1 MKRENVEMEK
11 LELELENCYGIN
23 KLKENIEFTK
33 TNNKTGVKEDVNAC
47 LIYASNGTMK
57 TSFANTF
64 LDIENERETKDR
76 IEPNNNTIRNIKI
89 DGKDLNKDDVL
100 VIQTYIEGYDS
111 TNKSKLLAS
120 KRLKKEYDDI
130 WNEISKNKDIFL
142 KEIKKISGISNIN
155 EIEREIINIFKEN
168 DTNDFCTI
176 LEKTKQKY
184 KIEEIEI
191 LKNIKYKEVV
201 NEDIEKALS
210 QEVVS
215 NALSDYMKK
224 YDEILEQSELYKPG
238 IFDNTRAKI
247 SLKSLKDNSFFEA
260 NHKIVLENQ
269 TVLNETEFENKMQEI
284 EDKILTD
291 EEIKKNFKIIEITLD
306 KKVELR
312 KFKDLLYKNQKIIPL
327 LRDYNNFKKMI
338 WINYFANT
346 IDIYNILV
354 NLYTKNK
361 ERLKAIIKEAKS
373 ESTIWEEITNIFNDR
388 FSVPFRIEVANQED
402 VILKEETLILNFV
415 YKTGT
420 NEKEVNR
427 QKLEDCLSNGEKK
440 ALYILN
446 ILYELKAKELEGKE
460 YLVILDDIADS
471 FDYKNKY
478 AIIEYLNDII
488 EKSIFKLII
497 LTHNFDFYR
506 SVSSRLNLNSNN
518 FFAIKHDNGIV
529 LKKGQY
535 TKNVFMTWKTKIS
548 EPKIFISSIAFIRNI
563 IEYIEGQ
570 DDKDYKL
577 LTNLLHY
584 KEIVKDQIKETDS
597 ILVSDIIRIY
607 INYWKISNPIT
618 TIDKNK
624 KMIDLIFE
632 TANDI
637 VQEPTINEVLLENK
651 IVLSIAIRLK
661 AEIYMIN
668 KINDKNITDN
678 IVKNQTRELMN
689 NMNFDTANGK
699 EIRTVLEEVLIM
711 TSENIHINSFMYE
724 PIIDM
729 SVEYLIKLYN
739 KVCNLQ

>member
-1 MKRENVEMEK
+1 MKKVE
-11 LELELENCYGIN
+11 LNLENCYGIK
-23 KLKENIEFTK
+23 KLQDNIEFTK
-33 TNNKTGVKEDVNAC
+33 LNRQTGIQEDINAC

-64 LDIENERETKDR
+64 LDIENDRDTIDR
-76 IEPNNNTIRNIKI
+76 IEPNNNTIREIKI
-89 DGKDLNKDDVL
+89 DGKNIDKEDIL
-100 VIQTYIEGYDS
+100 VIQTYVEGYDS
-111 TNKSKLLAS
+111 NNKSKLLAS
-120 KRLKKEYDDI
+120 KKLKKEYDDI
-130 WNEISKNKDIFL
+130 WNEISKNKDAFL
-142 KEIKKISGISNIN
+142 KEIKKISGINNIN
-155 EIEREIINIFKEN
+155 EIENEIIYVFKEN
-168 DTNDFCTI
+168 NTEDFFTI
-176 LEKTKQKY
+176 LEKIKQKY
-184 KIEEIEI
+184 IIEEIEI
-191 LKNIKYKEVV
+191 LKNIKYKELV
-201 NEDIEKALS
+201 NDDIENVLS

-215 NALSDYMKK
+215 NALGDYMKK
-224 YDEILEQSELYKPG
+224 YNEILEQSEIYKPG
-238 IFDNTRAKI
+238 IFDNTRAMI
-247 SLKSLKDNSFFEA
+247 SLKSLKDNNFFEA

-269 TVLNETEFENKMQEI
+269 TVLNETEFEDKMQEV

-291 EEIKKNFKIIEITLD
+291 EEIKKNFKIIEIALG
-306 KKVELR
+306 KKAGLR
-312 KFKDLLYKNQKIIPL
+312 KFKDLLYKNQKLIPL
-327 LRDYNNFKKMI
+327 LKDYSNLKKMI
-338 WINYFANT
+338 WLNYFAYN
-346 IDIYNILV
+346 IDIFNILI

-361 ERLKAIIKEAKS
+361 ERLKEIIKEAKS
-373 ESTIWEEITNIFNDR
+373 ESTIWEEVTNVFNDR

-402 VILKEETLILNFV
+402 VILKEESLILNFV

-420 NEKEVNR
+420 AEKEVNR
-427 QKLEDCLSNGEKK
+427 EKLEDCLSNGEKK

-488 EKSIFKLII
+488 EKSVFKLII

-518 FFAIKHDNGIV
+518 FFAIKHDNEIV

-535 TKNVFMTWKTKIS
+535 TKNVFMTWKSKIN

-563 IEYIEGQ
+563 IEYIAGQ
-570 DDKDYKL
+570 SDKDYKL

-584 KEIVKDQIKETDS
+584 KEIVKDQIKDTNS
-597 ILVSDIIRIY
+597 IVVSDIISIFT
-607 INYWKISNPIT
+607 NFWHISNQQIT
-618 TIDKNK
+618 ITKNK
-624 KMIDLIFE
+624 KMVDLIFD

-637 VQEPTINEVLLENK
+637 TQETTVNEVLLENK

-668 KINDKNITDN
+668 KINNKNITDN
-678 IVKNQTRELMN
+678 IDSNQTRELMN
-689 NMNFDTANGK
+689 NMDFSVTNGK
-699 EIRTVLEEVLIM
+699 EIKTILEEVLIM

-729 SVEYLIKLYN
+729 SVEYLMKLYT
-739 KVCNLQ
+739 KVCSLK

>member
-1 MKRENVEMEK
+1 MKKVE
-11 LELELENCYGIN
+11 LNLENCYGIK
-23 KLKENIEFTK
+23 KLQDNIEFTK
-33 TNNKTGVKEDVNAC
+33 LNRQTGIQEDINAC

-64 LDIENERETKDR
+64 LDIENARDTIDR
-76 IEPNNNTIRNIKI
+76 IEPNNNTIREIKI
-89 DGKDLNKDDVL
+89 DGKNIDKEDIL
-100 VIQTYIEGYDS
+100 VIQTYVEGYDS
-111 TNKSKLLAS
+111 NNKSKLLAS
-120 KRLKKEYDDI
+120 KKLKKEYDDI
-130 WNEISKNKDIFL
+130 WNEISKNKDAFL
-142 KEIKKISGISNIN
+142 KEIKKISGINNIN
-155 EIEREIINIFKEN
+155 EIEKEIIYVFKEN
-168 DTNDFCTI
+168 NTEDFFTI
-176 LEKTKQKY
+176 LEKIKQKY
-184 KIEEIEI
+184 IIEEIEI
-191 LKNIKYKEVV
+191 LKNIKYKELV
-201 NEDIEKALS
+201 NDDIENVLS

-215 NALSDYMKK
+215 NALGDYMKK
-224 YDEILEQSELYKPG
+224 YNEILEQSEIYKPG
-238 IFDNTRAKI
+238 IFDNTRAMI
-247 SLKSLKDNSFFEA
+247 SLKSLKDNNFFEA

-269 TVLNETEFENKMQEI
+269 TVLNETEFEDKMQEV

-291 EEIKKNFKIIEITLD
+291 EEIKKNFKIIEIALG
-306 KKVELR
+306 KKAGLR
-312 KFKDLLYKNQKIIPL
+312 KFKDLLYKNQKLIPL
-327 LRDYNNFKKMI
+327 LKDYSNLKKMI
-338 WINYFANT
+338 WLNYFAYN
-346 IDIYNILV
+346 IDIFNILI

-361 ERLKAIIKEAKS
+361 ERLKEIIKEAKS
-373 ESTIWEEITNIFNDR
+373 ESTIWEEVTNLFNDR

-402 VILKEETLILNFV
+402 VILKEESLILNFV

-420 NEKEVNR
+420 AEKEVNR
-427 QKLEDCLSNGEKK
+427 EKLEDCLSNGEKK

-488 EKSIFKLII
+488 EKSVFKLII

-518 FFAIKHDNGIV
+518 FFAIKHDNEIV

-535 TKNVFMTWKTKIS
+535 TKNVFMTWKSKIN

-563 IEYIEGQ
+563 IEYIAGQ
-570 DDKDYKL
+570 SDKDYKL

-584 KEIVKDQIKETDS
+584 KEIVKDQIKDTNS
-597 ILVSDIIRIY
+597 IVVSDIISIFT
-607 INYWKISNPIT
+607 NFWHISNQQIT
-618 TIDKNK
+618 ITKNK
-624 KMIDLIFE
+624 KMVDLIFD

-637 VQEPTINEVLLENK
+637 TQETTVNEVLLENK

-668 KINDKNITDN
+668 KINNKNITDN
-678 IVKNQTRELMN
+678 IDSNQTRELMN
-689 NMNFDTANGK
+689 NMDFSVTNGK
-699 EIRTVLEEVLIM
+699 EIKTILEEVLIM

-729 SVEYLIKLYN
+729 SVEYLMKLYT
-739 KVCNLQ
+739 KVCSLK

>member
-1 MKRENVEMEK
+1 MEK
-11 LELELENCYGIN
+11 LELNLENCYGIK
-23 KLKENIEFTK
+23 KLNESIEFK
-33 TNNKTGVKEDVNAC
+33 KMNNKTGIKESINAC

-64 LDIENERETKDR
+64 LDIENDRDTIDR
-76 IEPNNNTIRNIKI
+76 IEPNNNTIREIKI
-89 DGKDLNKDDVL
+89 DGKNINKEDIL
-100 VIQTYIEGYDS
+100 VIQTYVEGYDS
-111 TNKSKLLAS
+111 NNKSKLLAS
-120 KRLKKEYDDI
+120 KKLKKEYDDI
-130 WNEISKNKDIFL
+130 WNEISKNKDAFL
-142 KEIKKISGISNIN
+142 KEIKKISGINNIN
-155 EIEREIINIFKEN
+155 EIEKEIIDIFNEN
-168 DTNDFCTI
+168 DTEDFCTI
-176 LEKTKQKY
+176 LEKIRKKY
-184 KIEEIEI
+184 RIEEIEI
-191 LKNIKYKEVV
+191 LKNIKYKELV
-201 NEDIEKALS
+201 NDDIEKALS

-224 YDEILEQSELYKPG
+224 YNEILEQSELYKPG
-238 IFDNTRAKI
+238 IFDNTRAMI
-247 SLKSLKDNSFFEA
+247 SLKSLKENSFFEA

-269 TVLNETEFENKMQEI
+269 TVLDEKEFEHKMQEV

-306 KKVELR
+306 KRVGLR
-312 KFKDLLYKNQKIIPL
+312 KFKDLLYKNQKLIPL
-327 LRDYNNFKKMI
+327 LKDYSNFKKMI
-338 WINYFANT
+338 WLNYFANN
-346 IDIYNILV
+346 IDSYNILV

-361 ERLKAIIKEAKS
+361 ERLKQIIKEAKS
-373 ESTIWEEITNIFNDR
+373 ESTIWEEVTNIFNDR

-415 YKTGT
+415 YKTGIV
-420 NEKEVNR
+420 EKEVDR
-427 QKLEDCLSNGEKK
+427 EKLEDCLSNGEKK

-446 ILYELKAKELEGKE
+446 ILYELKARELEGKE

-488 EKSIFKLII
+488 NISLFKLII

-506 SVSSRLNLNSNN
+506 SVASRLKLNNN
-518 FFAIKHDNGIV
+518 KFFAIKHDNEIA
-529 LKKGQY
+529 LKEGQY
-535 TKNVFMTWKTKIS
+535 TKNVFMTWKTKIND
-548 EPKIFISSIAFIRNI
+548 PKIFISSISFIRNI

-584 KEIVKDQIKETDS
+584 KEIVKDTIEETNN
-597 ILVSDIIRIY
+597 ILVSDLINIFT
-607 INYWKISNPIT
+607 NYWHISNQQIT
-618 TIDKNK
+618 IVRNK

-637 VQEPTINEVLLENK
+637 VQETTINEVLLENK

-668 KINDKNITDN
+668 KINNKNITDN
-678 IVKNQTRELMN
+678 IERNQTRELMN
-689 NMNFDTANGK
+689 NMNFNISNGK
-699 EIRTVLEEVLIM
+699 EIKAVLEEVLIM

-739 KVCNLQ
+739 KICNLQ

>member
-1 MKRENVEMEK
+1 MKKVE
-11 LELELENCYGIN
+11 LNLENCYGIK
-23 KLKENIEFTK
+23 KLQDNIEFTK
-33 TNNKTGVKEDVNAC
+33 LNRQTGIQEDINAC

-64 LDIENERETKDR
+64 LDIENDRDTIDR
-76 IEPNNNTIRNIKI
+76 IEPNNNTIREIKI
-89 DGKDLNKDDVL
+89 DGKNIDKEDIL
-100 VIQTYIEGYDS
+100 VIQTYVEGYDS
-111 TNKSKLLAS
+111 NNKSKLLAS
-120 KRLKKEYDDI
+120 KKLKKEYDDI
-130 WNEISKNKDIFL
+130 WNEISKNKDAFL
-142 KEIKKISGISNIN
+142 KEIKKISGINNIN
-155 EIEREIINIFKEN
+155 EIEKEIIYVFKEN
-168 DTNDFCTI
+168 NTEDFFTI
-176 LEKTKQKY
+176 LEKIKQKY
-184 KIEEIEI
+184 IIEEIEI
-191 LKNIKYKEVV
+191 LKNIKYKELV
-201 NEDIEKALS
+201 NDDIENVLS

-215 NALSDYMKK
+215 NALGDYMKK
-224 YDEILEQSELYKPG
+224 YNEILEQSEIYKPG
-238 IFDNTRAKI
+238 IFDNTRAMI
-247 SLKSLKDNSFFEA
+247 SLKSLKDNNFFEA

-269 TVLNETEFENKMQEI
+269 TVLNETEFEDKMQEV

-291 EEIKKNFKIIEITLD
+291 EEIKKNFKIIEIALG
-306 KKVELR
+306 KKAGLR
-312 KFKDLLYKNQKIIPL
+312 KFKDLLYKNQKLIPL
-327 LRDYNNFKKMI
+327 LKDYSNFKKMI
-338 WINYFANT
+338 WLNYFAYN
-346 IDIYNILV
+346 IDIFNILI

-361 ERLKAIIKEAKS
+361 ERLKEIIKEAKS
-373 ESTIWEEITNIFNDR
+373 ESTIWEEVTNVFNDR

-402 VILKEETLILNFV
+402 VILKEESLILNFV

-420 NEKEVNR
+420 AEKEVNR
-427 QKLEDCLSNGEKK
+427 EKLEDCLSNGEKK

-488 EKSIFKLII
+488 EKSVFKLII

-518 FFAIKHDNGIV
+518 FFAIKHDNEIV

-535 TKNVFMTWKTKIS
+535 TKNVFMTWKSKIN

-563 IEYIEGQ
+563 IEYIAGQ
-570 DDKDYKL
+570 SDKDYKL

-584 KEIVKDQIKETDS
+584 KEIVKDQIKDTNS
-597 ILVSDIIRIY
+597 IVVSDIISIFT
-607 INYWKISNPIT
+607 NFWHISNQQIT
-618 TIDKNK
+618 ITKNK
-624 KMIDLIFE
+624 KMVDLIFD

-637 VQEPTINEVLLENK
+637 TQETTVNEVLLENK

-668 KINDKNITDN
+668 KINNKNITDN
-678 IVKNQTRELMN
+678 IDSNQTRELMN
-689 NMNFDTANGK
+689 NMDFSVTNGK
-699 EIRTVLEEVLIM
+699 EIKTILEEVLIM

-729 SVEYLIKLYN
+729 SVEYLMKLYT
-739 KVCNLQ
+739 KVCSLK

>member
-1 MKRENVEMEK
+1 MEK
-11 LELELENCYGIN
+11 LELNLENCYGIK
-23 KLKENIEFTK
+23 KLNESIEFK
-33 TNNKTGVKEDVNAC
+33 KINNKTGIKESINAC

-64 LDIENERETKDR
+64 LDIENDRDTIDR
-76 IEPNNNTIRNIKI
+76 IEPNNNTIREIKI
-89 DGKDLNKDDVL
+89 DGKSINKEDIL
-100 VIQTYIEGYDS
+100 VIQTYVEGYDS
-111 TNKSKLLAS
+111 NNKSKLLAS
-120 KRLKKEYDDI
+120 KKLKKEYDDI
-130 WNEISKNKDIFL
+130 WNEISKNKDSFL
-142 KEIKKISGISNIN
+142 KEIKKISGINNIN
-155 EIEREIINIFKEN
+155 EIEKEIIDIFNDN
-168 DTNDFCTI
+168 DTEDFCTI
-176 LEKTKQKY
+176 LEKIRQKY
-184 KIEEIEI
+184 RIEEIEI
-191 LKNIKYKEVV
+191 LKNIKYKELV
-201 NEDIEKALS
+201 NDDVEKALS

-224 YDEILEQSELYKPG
+224 YNEILEQSELYKPG
-238 IFDNTRAKI
+238 IFDNTRAMI

-269 TVLNETEFENKMQEI
+269 TVLDEKEFEHKMQEV

-306 KKVELR
+306 KKVGLR
-312 KFKDLLYKNQKIIPL
+312 KFKDLLYKNQKLIPIL
-327 LRDYNNFKKMI
+327 KDYSNFKKMI
-338 WINYFANT
+338 WLNYFANN
-346 IDIYNILV
+346 IDSYNILV

-361 ERLKAIIKEAKS
+361 ERLKQIIKEAKS
-373 ESTIWEEITNIFNDR
+373 ESTIWEEVTNIFNDR

-402 VILKEETLILNFV
+402 VILKEETLILSFV
-415 YKTGT
+415 YKTGIS
-420 NEKEVNR
+420 EKEVDR
-427 QKLEDCLSNGEKK
+427 EKLEDCLSNGEKK

-446 ILYELKAKELEGKE
+446 ILYELKARELEGKE

-488 EKSIFKLII
+488 NISLFKLII

-506 SVSSRLNLNSNN
+506 SVASRLKLNNN
-518 FFAIKHDNGIV
+518 KFFAIKHDNEIV
-529 LKKGQY
+529 LKEGQY
-535 TKNVFMTWKTKIS
+535 TKNVFMTWKTKIN
-548 EPKIFISSIAFIRNI
+548 EPKIFISSISFIRNI

-584 KEIVKDQIKETDS
+584 KEIVKDTIKETNN
-597 ILVSDIIRIY
+597 ILVSDLINIFT
-607 INYWKISNPIT
+607 NYWHISNQQIT
-618 TIDKNK
+618 IVRNK

-637 VQEPTINEVLLENK
+637 VQETTINEVLLENK

-668 KINDKNITDN
+668 KINNKNITDN
-678 IVKNQTRELMN
+678 IERNQTRELMN
-689 NMNFDTANGK
+689 NMNFNISNGK
-699 EIRTVLEEVLIM
+699 EIKAVLEEVLIM

-729 SVEYLIKLYN
+729 SVEYLIKLY
-739 KVCNLQ
+739 KKICNLQ

>member
-1 MKRENVEMEK
+1 MKKVE
-11 LELELENCYGIN
+11 LNLENCYGIK
-23 KLKENIEFTK
+23 KLKDNIEFTK
-33 TNNKTGVKEDVNAC
+33 LNHQTGMEEDINAC

-64 LDIENERETKDR
+64 LDIENDKEKIDR
-76 IEPNNNTIRNIKI
+76 IEPNNSTIREIRI
-89 DGKDLNKDDVL
+89 DGKIINKDDIL
-100 VIQTYIEGYDS
+100 VIQTYVEGYDS
-111 TNKSKLLAS
+111 NNKSKLLAS
-120 KRLKKEYDDI
+120 KKLKKEYDDI
-130 WNEISKNKDIFL
+130 WNEIGKNKDIFL

-168 DTNDFCTI
+168 DIDDFCTV

-184 KIEEIEI
+184 KIEEVEI

-210 QEVVS
+210 LEAVS

-284 EDKILTD
+284 EDKILAD
-291 EEIKKNFKIIEITLD
+291 EEIKKNFKIIESTLD
-306 KKVELR
+306 KKVGLR
-312 KFKDLLYKNQKIIPL
+312 KFKDILYKNQKIIPL

-338 WINYFANT
+338 WLNCFANN
-346 IDIYNILV
+346 IDSYSILV

-361 ERLKAIIKEAKS
+361 ERLKEIIKEAKS
-373 ESTIWEEITNIFNDR
+373 ESTIWEEVTNIFNDR

-415 YKTGT
+415 YKTGIA
-420 NEKEVNR
+420 EKEVDR
-427 QKLEDCLSNGEKK
+427 EKLEDCLSNGEKK

-446 ILYELKAKELEGKE
+446 ILYELKARELEGKE

-488 EKSIFKLII
+488 NISLFKLII

-506 SVSSRLNLNSNN
+506 SVASRLNLNNN
-518 FFAIKHDNGIV
+518 KFFAIKHDNEIV
-529 LKKGQY
+529 LKEGQY
-535 TKNVFMTWKTKIS
+535 TKNVFMTWKTKIN
-548 EPKIFISSIAFIRNI
+548 EPKIFISSISFIRNI

-584 KEIVKDQIKETDS
+584 KEIVKDTIKETNN
-597 ILVSDIIRIY
+597 ILVSDLINIFT
-607 INYWKISNPIT
+607 NYWHISNQQIT
-618 TIDKNK
+618 IVRNK

-637 VQEPTINEVLLENK
+637 AQETTINEVLLENK

-668 KINDKNITDN
+668 KINNKNITDN
-678 IVKNQTRELMN
+678 IERNKTRELMN
-689 NMNFDTANGK
+689 NMNFNISNGK
-699 EIRTVLEEVLIM
+699 EIKAVLEEVLIM

-739 KVCNLQ
+739 KVCNLK

>member
-1 MKRENVEMEK
+1 MKKVE
-11 LELELENCYGIN
+11 LNLENCYGIK
-23 KLKENIEFTK
+23 KLKDNIEFTK
-33 TNNKTGVKEDVNAC
+33 LNHQTGMEEDINAC

-64 LDIENERETKDR
+64 LDIENDKETIDR
-76 IEPNNNTIRNIKI
+76 IEPNNSTIREIRI
-89 DGKDLNKDDVL
+89 DGKIINKDDIL
-100 VIQTYIEGYDS
+100 VIQTYVEGYDS
-111 TNKSKLLAS
+111 NNKSKLLAS
-120 KRLKKEYDDI
+120 KKLKKEYDDI
-130 WNEISKNKDIFL
+130 WNEIGKNKDIFL

-168 DTNDFCTI
+168 DIDDFCTV

-184 KIEEIEI
+184 KIEEVEI

-210 QEVVS
+210 LEAVS

-284 EDKILTD
+284 EDKILAD
-291 EEIKKNFKIIEITLD
+291 EEIKKNFKIIESTLD
-306 KKVELR
+306 KKVGLR
-312 KFKDLLYKNQKIIPL
+312 KFKDILYKNQKIIPL

-338 WINYFANT
+338 WLNCFANN
-346 IDIYNILV
+346 IDSYSILV

-361 ERLKAIIKEAKS
+361 ERLKEIIKEAKS
-373 ESTIWEEITNIFNDR
+373 ESTIWEEVTNIFNDR

-402 VILKEETLILNFV
+402 VILKEETLILTFV
-415 YKTGT
+415 YKTGIA
-420 NEKEVNR
+420 EKEVDR
-427 QKLEDCLSNGEKK
+427 EKLEDCLSNGEKK

-446 ILYELKAKELEGKE
+446 ILYELKARELEGKE

-488 EKSIFKLII
+488 NISLFKLII

-506 SVSSRLNLNSNN
+506 SVASRLNLNNN
-518 FFAIKHDNGIV
+518 KFFAIKHDNEIV
-529 LKKGQY
+529 LKEGQY
-535 TKNVFMTWKTKIS
+535 TKNVFMTWKTKIN
-548 EPKIFISSIAFIRNI
+548 EPKIFISSISFIRNI

-584 KEIVKDQIKETDS
+584 KEIVKDTIKETNN
-597 ILVSDIIRIY
+597 ILVSDLINIFT
-607 INYWKISNPIT
+607 NYWHISNQQIT
-618 TIDKNK
+618 IVRNK

-637 VQEPTINEVLLENK
+637 AQETTINEVLLENK

-668 KINDKNITDN
+668 KINNKNITDN
-678 IVKNQTRELMN
+678 IERNKTRELMN
-689 NMNFDTANGK
+689 NMNFNISNGK
-699 EIRTVLEEVLIM
+699 EIKAVLEEVLIM

-739 KVCNLQ
+739 KVCNLK

>member
-1 MKRENVEMEK
+1 MKKVE
-11 LELELENCYGIN
+11 LNLENCYGIK
-23 KLKENIEFTK
+23 KLKDNIEFTK
-33 TNNKTGVKEDVNAC
+33 LNHQTGMEEDINAC

-64 LDIENERETKDR
+64 LDIENDKETIDR
-76 IEPNNNTIRNIKI
+76 IEPNNSTIREIRI
-89 DGKDLNKDDVL
+89 DGKIINKDDIL
-100 VIQTYIEGYDS
+100 VIQTYVEGYDS
-111 TNKSKLLAS
+111 NNKSKLLAS
-120 KRLKKEYDDI
+120 KKLKKEYDDI
-130 WNEISKNKDIFL
+130 WNEIGKNKDIFL
-142 KEIKKISGISNIN
+142 KEIKKISGIGNIN

-168 DTNDFCTI
+168 DIDDFCTV

-210 QEVVS
+210 LEAVS

-284 EDKILTD
+284 EDKILAD
-291 EEIKKNFKIIEITLD
+291 EEIKKNFKIIESTLD
-306 KKVELR
+306 KKVGLR
-312 KFKDLLYKNQKIIPL
+312 KFKDILYKNQKIIPL

-338 WINYFANT
+338 WLNYFANN
-346 IDIYNILV
+346 IDSYNILV

-361 ERLKAIIKEAKS
+361 ERLKQIIKEAKS
-373 ESTIWEEITNIFNDR
+373 ESTIWEEVTNIFNDR
-388 FSVPFRIEVANQED
+388 FNVPYRIEVANQED

-415 YKTGT
+415 YKTGIA
-420 NEKEVNR
+420 EKEVDR
-427 QKLEDCLSNGEKK
+427 EKLEDCLSNGEKK

-446 ILYELKAKELEGKE
+446 ILYELKARELEGKE

-488 EKSIFKLII
+488 NISLFKLII

-506 SVSSRLNLNSNN
+506 SVASRLNLNNN
-518 FFAIKHDNGIV
+518 KFFAIKHDKEIV
-529 LKKGQY
+529 LKEGQY
-535 TKNVFMTWKTKIS
+535 TKNVFMTWKTKIN
-548 EPKIFISSIAFIRNI
+548 EPKIFISSISFIRNI

-570 DDKDYKL
+570 DNKDYKL

-584 KEIVKDQIKETDS
+584 KEIVKDTIKETNS
-597 ILVSDIIRIY
+597 ILVSDLINIFT
-607 INYWKISNPIT
+607 NYWHISNQQIT
-618 TIDKNK
+618 IVRNK

-637 VQEPTINEVLLENK
+637 AQETTINEVLLENK

-668 KINDKNITDN
+668 KINNKNITDN
-678 IVKNQTRELMN
+678 IERNQTRELMN
-689 NMNFDTANGK
+689 NMNFNISNGK
-699 EIRTVLEEVLIM
+699 EIKAVLEEVLIM

-739 KVCNLQ
+739 KVCNLK